1 MQLGIMI
8 EGQEGLTWERW
19 RHIATMVEDLG
30 FESLWRS
37 DHFFSLMGQTERE
50 ALETWVSLT
59 DLASR
64 TSRLRFGPLVCSM
77 TFRHPSLLA
86 RMAAAVD
93 QLSGGRLVLGVG
105 AGWNVA
111 EHEAFGI
118 PFPPIKRRMD
128 DLEDGIEVIKRLWTG
143 DSVSYDGRHTSLKN
157 AVSHP
162 VPAQRP
168 HPPLLV
174 GGGGEK
180 RTLRIVAKHAD
191 EWNAINMLPAAY
203 RAKTEVLLRHCHE
216 VDRDP
221 ATISRSMMCAF
232 VVGRDDAG
240 LRRHAEGLQ
249 RMIPRLAA
257 TPTGSLPE
265 TLRSLGWLAGSPAE
279 VVEQLFALKD
289 AGVERVMLQH
299 HDQANDEVVRLI
311 AEEVMPAI
319 AG

>member
-37 DHFFSLMGQTERE
+37 DHFFSLMRRSERE
-50 ALETWVSLT
+50 SLETWVSLT
-59 DLASR
+59 DLATR
-64 TSRLRFGPLVCSM
+64 TRRIRFGPLVCPM
-77 TFRHPSLLA
+77 TFRHPALLA

-128 DLEDGIEVIKRLWTG
+128 DLEEGIEVIKRLWSGTK
-143 DSVSYDGRHTSLKN
+143 VSYEGRHLSLRE
-157 AVSHP
+157 AESHP
-162 VPAQRP
+162 TPTQQP

-180 RTLRIVAKHAD
+180 RTLRIVARYAD
-191 EWNAINMLPAAY
+191 EWNSVNMLPDAY
-203 RAKTEVLLRHCHE
+203 RAKTEVLLRHCRE
-216 VDRDP
+216 AGRDP
-221 ATISRSMMCAF
+221 ASIRRSMMCAF
-232 VVGRDDAG
+232 VVGRDSAG
-240 LRRHAEGLQ
+240 LERHAAGLQ

-257 TPTGSLPE
+257 TPVESLPA
-265 TLRSLGWLAGSPAE
+265 TLRSLGWLSGTPADI
-279 VVEQLFALKD
+279 VKQLQALQ
-289 AGVERVMLQH
+289 AEGVERVMLQH
-299 HDQANDEVVRLI
+299 HDQANDEVVELI
-311 AEEVMPAI
+311 AREVLPAL
-319 AG
+319 A

>member
-30 FESLWRS
+30 YESLWRS

-59 DLASR
+59 DLAAR
-64 TSRLRFGPLVCSM
+64 TRRLRFGPLVCSM
-77 TFRHPSLLA
+77 TFRHPALLA

-93 QLSGGRLVLGVG
+93 QLSDGRLVLGVG

-143 DSVSYDGRHTSLKN
+143 ESVSYDGRHTSLKN
-157 AVSHP
+157 AMIHP

-174 GGGGEK
+174 GGTGEK
-180 RTLRIVAKHAD
+180 RTLRIVAKYAD
-191 EWNAINMLPAAY
+191 EWNAINMLPDAY
-203 RAKTEVLLRHCHE
+203 RAKTEVLLRHCRE
-216 VDRDP
+216 AGRDP
-221 ATISRSMMCAF
+221 TTIRRSMMCAF
-232 VVGRDDAG
+232 IIGRDEA
-240 LRRHAEGLQ
+240 GLQ
-249 RMIPRLAA
+249 RHASGLQHMIPRLAA
-257 TPTGSLPE
+257 TPAASLPE
-265 TLRSLGWLAGSPAE
+265 TLRSVGWLSGTPKE
-279 VVEQLFALKD
+279 VVDQLRALQT

-299 HDQANDEVVRLI
+299 HDQANDEVVNLI
-311 AEEVMPAI
+311 AEEVLPAL